1 MSLPSPWLVVLACLL
16 LVLAASFAASE
27 TALSRVSRARA
38 ADLVAQR
45 RRGAETLAAVV
56 ADPASSLSVA
66 TLIRVAAE
74 TGAAVTIAALVFD
87 SLGLNLQAAL
97 VATVVIT
104 VLSFVVVGVA
114 PRTVGRQH
122 ADQVGLLAAPVVAG
136 LRRMVGPV
144 SRSLVLVG
152 NALTPGR
159 GFRHGPFDSE
169 AELREM
175 VDLAQESALIEAG
188 ERKMIHSVIDL
199 ADTLTREVM
208 VPRTDLVVMERD
220 TRLPDAMTLFLRSG
234 FSRIPVVGAGLD
246 DLLGVAYLKD
256 VAARLHLKR
265 KAGRE
270 ETVDRVMRPVVFVP
284 DSKPVDDLLRE
295 MQRDLGH
302 VAVVVDEYGGT
313 AGLVTI
319 EDILEE
325 IVGEIADEHDHD
337 EPDVEPLGD
346 GRYRVRARLHIED
359 LGELFG
365 VRLED
370 EEVDTVGGLL
380 AKALGRVPIA
390 GAKARVGGL
399 VLTADQIAGRRHTLA
414 TVLVERDRRAAGD
427 ELAETATA

>member
-1 MSLPSPWLVVLACLL
+1 VSLPSPWLVVLACLL

>member
-74 TGAAVTIAALVFD
+74 TGAAVTIAALVFE

-136 LRRMVGPV
+136 LRRVVGPL
-144 SRSLVLVG
+144 SRSLVLLG
-152 NALTPGR
+152 NALTPGP

-380 AKALGRVPIA
+380 AKTLGRVPIA